1 LGDLDLGLRFV
12 VEPLSTSLS
21 DEERRLLSDLRPAG
35 VMFRKRNFI
44 QDAPYHEWLGAFDTL
59 LSDIR
64 RAVGRDALMISIDH
78 EGGRVHRFPPP
89 ITRFPYPA
97 FYSGSPDAIE
107 SVARA
112 MGIELRSLGFNVS
125 FSPVTDIH
133 SNPSNP
139 VINQRAFGRTAT
151 EVAERA
157 ALFAKGLQA
166 EGILPCI
173 KHFPGHGDTAT
184 DSHYALPVVLGDLSE
199 LTAREFYPFAAI
211 IQEGIQMVMSAHI
224 MLPQVDP
231 DNQATLSRRILTDIL
246 RGQLGFNGV
255 IIADALGMQAIRS
268 EVSTSSFAERAHE
281 AGIDLFLMVGD
292 PVSIRDAV
300 ACRDSLRLGL
310 VSGNLSES
318 SLRQSET
325 RIANV
330 LSALGNYDVEALP
343 ADTILAHLALS
354 ERLIGN
360 SEWEEFEIDLKG
372 FD

>member
-21 DEERRLLSDLRPAG
+21 YEERDLLCDLRPAG
-35 VMFRKRNFI
+35 VMFRKRNFL

-64 RAVGRDALMISIDH
+64 RAVGRDTLLVSIDH

-97 FYSGSPDAIE
+97 FYSSSPDAIE

-125 FSPVTDIH
+125 FSPVADIH
-133 SNPSNP
+133 SNPNNP
-139 VINQRAFGRTAT
+139 VINQRAFGRTAS

-157 ALFAKGLQA
+157 AQFAKSLQA

-184 DSHYALPVVLGDLSE
+184 DSHYALPVVSGDISE
-199 LTAREFYPFAAI
+199 LTARELYPFAELI
-211 IQEGIQMVMSAHI
+211 RDGIQMIMSAHI
-224 MLPQVDP
+224 ILPQIDP
-231 DNQATLSRRILTDIL
+231 DNQATLSHRILTGIL
-246 RGQLGFNGV
+246 RDQLGFNGV
-255 IIADALGMQAIRS
+255 VIADALGMQAIRG
-268 EVSTSSFAERAHE
+268 EVSNSSFAGRAHG

-292 PVSIRDAV
+292 PVSITDAV
-300 ACRDSLRLGL
+300 TCRDSLQHGISTGL
-310 VSGNLSES
+310 LSES
-318 SLRQSET
+318 TLRQSET
-325 RIANV
+325 RIVNLIAG
-330 LSALGNYDVEALP
+330 LGNYEVKALP
-343 ADTILAHLALS
+343 AETLSAHLALS
-354 ERLIGN
+354 ETLTRN

>member
-1 LGDLDLGLRFV
+1 
-12 VEPLSTSLS
+12 
-21 DEERRLLSDLRPAG
+21 
-35 VMFRKRNFI
+35 
-44 QDAPYHEWLGAFDTL
+44 
-59 LSDIR
+59 
-64 RAVGRDALMISIDH
+64 
-78 EGGRVHRFPPP
+78 
-89 ITRFPYPA
+89 
-97 FYSGSPDAIE
+97 
-107 SVARA
+107 
-112 MGIELRSLGFNVS
+112 MGIQVNFA
-125 FSPVTDIH
+125 PVADVNN
-133 SNPSNP
+133 NPNNP
-139 VINQRAFGRTAT
+139 VINDRSFG
-151 EVAERA
+151 ENKFKVANMA
-157 ALFAKGLQA
+157 IQYMLGMKDVGVM
-166 EGILPCI
+166 GSG

-224 MLPQVDP
+224 MLPQFDP